1 MIYFVWE
8 AKNIKNILYYEN
20 IIPEIRY
27 TKVFIEDGL
36 TPSPYISYTIL
47 RRDGNITYHEDK
59 TSSGYVLRKKN

>member
-1 MIYFVWE
+1 MKSIQ
-8 AKNIKNILYYEN
+8 YYEK
-20 IIPEIRY
+20 IVPEIIN
-27 TKVFIEDGL
+27 TKVFIEDVL

>member
-1 MIYFVWE
+1 M
-8 AKNIKNILYYEN
+8 KNIQYYEN
-20 IIPEIRY
+20 IVSEIRN